1 MVKENKYLKALS
13 RVNLN
18 TEPDYSWSEED
29 KEHYLTIVE
38 ALEKQVPEN
47 ALPEKRYYDF
57 GKCPRCGVIFTDDS
71 TKYCGNCGQAIKW
84 EGVESDEC

>member
-1 MVKENKYLKALS
+1 LVKENKYLKALS

-38 ALEKQVPEN
+38 ALEKQI
-47 ALPEKRYYDF
+47 PEKLTHEATKPKDYT
-57 GKCPRCGVIFTDDS
+57 CPRCKNVVNVTRS
-71 TKYCGNCGQAIKW
+71 YCGICGQALKW

>member
-1 MVKENKYLKALS
+1 MTPKEAIEQL
-13 RVNLN
+13 R
-18 TEPDYSWSEED
+18 WIEEGELHRYFNED
-29 KEHYLTIVE
+29 DFDAFDLAVE

-71 TKYCGNCGQAIKW
+71 TKYCGNCGQAIDW
-84 EGVESDEC
+84 EEGEAE